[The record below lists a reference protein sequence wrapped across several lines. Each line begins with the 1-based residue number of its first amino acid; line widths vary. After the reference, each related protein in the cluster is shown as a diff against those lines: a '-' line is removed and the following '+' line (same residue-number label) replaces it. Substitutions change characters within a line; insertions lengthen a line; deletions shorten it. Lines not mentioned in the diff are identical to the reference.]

1 MIQTLAGG
9 AAELD
14 LSAWPIVNLRLLEAE
29 ALAANSDAA
38 VQELVGVLAKVIL
51 SSDRRGMRFELVVDF
66 LAAVVDIFE
75 QCAPFILQ
83 FAMALAR
90 PDVFEASQR
99 CMTGTLVRFHDRDD
113 APLVHVVAQLV
124 AHVPQGAPIR
134 FAMAEEEQEAI

>member
-14 LSAWPIVNLRLLEAE
+14 LTSWPVVHLRLLEAE
-29 ALAANSDAA
+29 ALAANSEAA
-38 VQELVGVLAKVIL
+38 VDEMVDALAKVIL

-99 CMTGTLVRFHDRDD
+99 SMVGTLVRFHDPDD
-113 APLVHVVAQLV
+113 APLVNMVAQLV

-134 FAMAEEEQEAI
+134 FAMAESEEP